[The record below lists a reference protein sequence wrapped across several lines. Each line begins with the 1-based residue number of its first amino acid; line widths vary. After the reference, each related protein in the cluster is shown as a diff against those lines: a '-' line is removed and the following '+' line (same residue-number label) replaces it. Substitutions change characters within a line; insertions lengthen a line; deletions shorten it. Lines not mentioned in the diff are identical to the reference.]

1 MSKLFYRDKPV
12 FGIEISQTGLRAM
25 AINKEHRVLG
35 YGSIEVDPTR
45 LEESIKHSPDFLT
58 HTIQTLVRD
67 RIHGHLPSNY
77 VALGAPTAR
86 TFTRSL
92 SVPVSAAKNLLDAVK
107 LEAEQYIPVPADEL
121 SIDYQII
128 GRTPEMLDVLMS
140 AIPRRMATI
149 MVEAA
154 TAAGLRPVLIEP
166 AVSSVAR
173 LVTETEHGDLPTILV
188 DIGASV
194 TELAVLNK
202 TIRVTGGA
210 PLGGNTFTL
219 AIAKHLKLTLED
231 AHRLKTH
238 DGLNTGSKQ
247 SKIRYALEP
256 NLDLLIS
263 EIRKIIRYYSERI
276 GEAAKIEQAVIV
288 GAGAY
293 IPGLGDY
300 LTEALMLPARVASP
314 WHVLDFGKLSPPPR
328 QLRVRY
334 LTSVGLAMLNSK
346 EIWQ

>member
-25 AINKEHRVLG
+25 AINGERHVLG

-45 LEESIKHSPDFLT
+45 LEESIKHNPDFLT

-67 RIHGHLPSNY
+67 RINGHLPSNY

-92 SVPVSAAKNLLDAVK
+92 SIPTSATKNLLDAIR
-107 LEAEQYIPVPADEL
+107 LEAEQYIPVPTDEL

-140 AIPRRMATI
+140 AIPKRMASI
-149 MVEAA
+149 IVEAA

-210 PLGGNTFTL
+210 SLGGNTFTL
-219 AIAKHLKLTLED
+219 AIAKHLKVTLEV

-238 DGLNTGSKQ
+238 DGLNAGPKQ
-247 SKIRYALEP
+247 SKIRSSLEP
-256 NLDLLIS
+256 HLDLLIS
-263 EIRKIIRYYSERI
+263 EIRKIIRYYAERI
-276 GEAAKIEQAVIV
+276 GEAAKIEQIVIV

-293 IPGLGDY
+293 MPGLGDY
-300 LTEALMLPARVASP
+300 ITESLMLPARVANP
-314 WHVLDFGKLSPPPR
+314 WHVLDFGKISPPPR

-334 LTSVGLAMLNSK
+334 LTAIGLAMMDSRR
-346 EIWQ
+346 IWQ